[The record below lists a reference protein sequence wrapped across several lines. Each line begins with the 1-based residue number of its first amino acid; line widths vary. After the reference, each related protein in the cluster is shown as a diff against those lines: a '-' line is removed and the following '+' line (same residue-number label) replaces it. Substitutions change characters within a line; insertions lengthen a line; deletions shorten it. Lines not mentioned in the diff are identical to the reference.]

1 MSSKQNEVLIYIRE
15 GFHVMSEITDL
26 LSVDSSVSNQ
36 IIEDLEQ
43 SGYIRRHSLIGAGFY
58 SFYLT
63 EKGASQFP
71 ELAEKDL
78 QLQQAGINE
87 KDIELLT
94 FFKENR
100 QYTNDQLVSKFP
112 MEVNLLTTHL
122 MKLVR
127 FGYLN
132 EIGLWRMRV
141 VMSSSGDQLLQRLKV
156 I

>member
-1 MSSKQNEVLIYIRE
+1 MSSKQKEVLNYIRE

-26 LSVDSSVSNQ
+26 LAVDSSVSNQ
-36 IIEDLEQ
+36 IIEGLEQ
-43 SGYIRRHSLIGAGFY
+43 SGYIRRHSLSGAGFY

-63 EKGASQFP
+63 EKGTSQFP

-78 QLQQAGINE
+78 RLQEAGINE
-87 KDIELLT
+87 TDIELLT

-100 QYTNDQLVSKFP
+100 HYTNDQLVSKFP
-112 MEVNLLTTHL
+112 MDVNLVATHL

-127 FGYLN
+127 LGYLN

-141 VMSSSGDQLLQRLKV
+141 VMSSSGDQLLQRLKAV
-156 I
+156 